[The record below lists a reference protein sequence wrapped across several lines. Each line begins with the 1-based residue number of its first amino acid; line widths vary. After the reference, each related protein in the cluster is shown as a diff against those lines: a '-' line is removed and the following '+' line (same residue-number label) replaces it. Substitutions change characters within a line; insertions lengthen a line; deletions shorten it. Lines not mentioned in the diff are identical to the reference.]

1 MGATIKDMTRG
12 CEHFPPRTR
21 EEELFSWLIETG
33 MTGMTTSQFLSEL
46 CERLVDLGV
55 KLERGNIALST
66 IHPQVS
72 AFMYTWRQGEGMVVN
87 TNVLHSD
94 DPGEG
99 WFASPFFFM
108 INNGVNFMRRPLD
121 ATSEL
126 DFPVLVDFKD
136 QGMTDWFAQIFDFG
150 WGFQDGWREK
160 SAGLITSWASSSPG
174 GFTKEE
180 FSLLRRAIP
189 IFALALKGIASFE
202 AAGTVLQ
209 TYVGRGISRQV
220 LAGQIKRG
228 TARSISAVLVYADLR
243 GFTTLSDEID
253 NADIVGTLDQYL
265 ERMAGPIE
273 DAGGEVLKFMGDG
286 MLAIFAL
293 KDQEHTEMC
302 KTSMI
307 AALKMISGVKE
318 LNVERQAD
326 GLLTM
331 ELDVALHV
339 GEVMYGNV
347 GSQNR
352 LDFTVVGS
360 AVNEVS
366 RIEGL
371 CDQFDTNF
379 LISSEFVKASEH
391 QCDQLESI
399 GRQSLRG
406 VRKPIELFRIKGG
419 AVFTND
425 YEEANL
431 HFIG

>member
-1 MGATIKDMTRG
+1 
-12 CEHFPPRTR
+12 
-21 EEELFSWLIETG
+21 
-33 MTGMTTSQFLSEL
+33 MTGMTTSQLLQEL
-46 CERLVDLGV
+46 CERLVELGV
-55 KLERGNIALST
+55 NLERGNIALST

-72 AFMYTWRQGEGMVVN
+72 AFMYTWRQSEGIVVN
-87 TNVLHSD
+87 TNVLHSE

-108 INNGVNFMRRPLD
+108 ISNSVSFMHRPLES
-121 ATSEL
+121 TEEL
-126 DFPVLVDFKD
+126 DFPVLVDFKE
-136 QGMTDWFAQIFDFG
+136 QGMTDWFSQIFDFG
-150 WGFQDGWREK
+150 WGFQDSWRDK

-209 TYVGRGISRQV
+209 TYVGRGTSRRV
-220 LAGQIKRG
+220 LAGQIERG
-228 TARSISAVLVYADLR
+228 TARSITAVLVYADLR
-243 GFTTLSDEID
+243 GFTTLSDTID
-253 NADIVGTLDQYL
+253 NTDIVGTLNQYL

-273 DAGGEVLKFMGDG
+273 EAGGEILKFMGDG
-286 MLAIFAL
+286 MLATFVL
-293 KDQEHTEMC
+293 KDQEHLEIC

-307 AALKMISGVKE
+307 AALKMITGVKE
-318 LNVERQAD
+318 LNIERQAQ

-371 CDQFDTNF
+371 CDRFNTNF

-391 QCDQLESI
+391 ECDQLESI
-399 GRQSLRG
+399 GSQTLRG
-406 VRKPIELFRIKGG
+406 VRKPIELFRIPDG
-419 AVFTND
+419 AVFTD
-425 YEEANL
+425 HYEEANL
-431 HFIG
+431 HLGV